1 MSVMPE
7 SAPVTALIRKL
18 DAAVALEDPEAIC
31 RDIKAVLADYIQHD
45 QEFLDP
51 RFLRPRSDRYARR
64 LLHKDPAGRYSVLVM
79 VWGVGQATP
88 LHDHA
93 GTWCVE
99 AVYRGRIRVTS
110 YSLQSEPQPG
120 VMKFAREGEVLAGVG
135 EAGHLIPPFEYHVL
149 ANAAEVPAVTIHVYA
164 GEMTWCHVFNP
175 EGDVWRR
182 ERRELAYYE

>member
-1 MSVMPE
+1 MSVMPQ
-7 SAPVTALIRKL
+7 SAAVTDLIRRIDK
-18 DAAVALEDPEAIC
+18 AVEHQDPELIC
-31 RDIKAVLADYIQHD
+31 RDIKAVLADVINHD
-45 QEFLDP
+45 HEFLDP
-51 RFLRPRSDRYARR
+51 RFLKPRSDRYARR

-99 AVYRGRIRVTS
+99 AVYKGRIKVTS
-110 YSLQSEPQPG
+110 YSLESQPRPDL
-120 VMKFAREGEVLAGVG
+120 MKFHYETEIHAGVG

-149 ANAAEVPAVTIHVYA
+149 ANAAETPAVTIHVYA
-164 GEMTWCHVFNP
+164 GEMTWCHVFHP
-175 EGDVWRR
+175 EGDAWRR